1 MEGHYTRQTKH
12 GKCKISIRIL
22 DTLFMNS
29 DLVEVLVPIP
39 LMERFSYLPPKNK
52 GFPLKKGSRVLVP
65 FGKRQ
70 LVGVI
75 WGFGKQEVSDKRKY
89 KHITEVLDQSPLLD
103 ATSLSLAE
111 WSSRYYHYPLGEII
125 QYFFPP
131 SLRKGKEAKFRESKY
146 LELTS
151 KGSFISVD
159 DLSRAPSQ
167 QKLITLLKEKKEI
180 SLKSTQAFG
189 ISSTAINALLEK
201 GFISRFSRELSPY
214 KKLENKNLKSSKI
227 LNSEQNK
234 AVEAIKKVQGKNK
247 TFLLDGITGSG
258 KTEVY
263 LQAIQDIINQGKQ
276 ALILIP
282 EIGLAPQ
289 AEERFREYFG
299 DRVMSFH
306 SAKNE
311 REKVDA
317 WLGASRGLVDIIIGT
332 RSSVFL
338 PMKNLGIIVVDE
350 EHDLSFKQMDK
361 FRYSARDMA
370 LYRAK
375 LQKIPVVLASA
386 TPSLETLRN
395 AHEDKYEVLKL
406 NERATGASLP
416 TFQAVD
422 LRGKELSEGLSK
434 ELLEAT
440 HSELD
445 KGNQVLIFLNRR
457 GYAPSMIC
465 KVCGWISNCSRCD
478 ALMTVHKN
486 PLRLHCHHCE
496 AQKSY
501 PKKCES
507 CDSDDFLTYGFG
519 TERIEEFLQ
528 NNFPE
533 VKTLRIDSDS
543 TRKKETLNEYFDE
556 IRQGKPMILLGTQ
569 LLAKG
574 HHFPNV
580 TLVGIVD
587 ADSGLFSADFR
598 GSERVAQLMTQ
609 VSGRAGRDKKQGRVI
624 LQSYCTDHP
633 QIEEIISGS
642 YERFAQKLL
651 EERKISNIPPFSF
664 QAKIFAES
672 PKSLVSRDFILNLL
686 NRSRIDEKTR
696 KNVRLVGPLP
706 SIMEKK
712 SGVYRWELSI
722 FSKSRSNLHK
732 FLDVMQSR
740 LYDPKLS
747 KQVRWSIDVDPLSSL

>member
-1 MEGHYTRQTKH
+1 MSE
-12 GKCKISIRIL
+12 
-22 DTLFMNS
+22 

-39 LMERFSYLPPKNK
+39 LMEKFSYLPPKKNTSS
-52 GFPLKKGSRVLVP
+52 LKQGSRVLIP
-65 FGKRQ
+65 FGRRT

-75 WGFGKQEVSDKRKY
+75 WGFIKKDPLDKRKY
-89 KHITEVLDQSPLLD
+89 KYIKDVLDESPLLD
-103 ATSLSLAE
+103 ANSISLAE

-125 QYFFPP
+125 TYFFPP
-131 SLRKGKEAKFRESKY
+131 SIRKGKDAKFRESKY

-151 KGSFISVD
+151 KGSFLQAT

-167 QKLITLLKEKKEI
+167 QKLIELLKEKREI
-180 SLKSTQAFG
+180 SLKSAQAFG
-189 ISSTAINALLEK
+189 ISAAVINGLIEK
-201 GFISRFSRELSPY
+201 GFIARFSRELSPY
-214 KKLENKNLKSSKI
+214 KKFENNTLLSSKELNPEQSEAVNAINGAQNKNI
-227 LNSEQNK
+227 
-234 AVEAIKKVQGKNK
+234 

-263 LQAIQDIINQGKQ
+263 LQAIQEVIRQGRQ

-306 SAKNE
+306 SAKND

-375 LQKIPVVLASA
+375 LEKVPVVLASA
-386 TPSLETLRN
+386 TPSLETLKN
-395 AHEDKYEVLKL
+395 AEEDKYKVLKL
-406 NERATGASLP
+406 SKRATGASLP
-416 TFQAVD
+416 SFQAVD
-422 LRGKELSEGLSK
+422 LRGKELFEGLSK
-434 ELLEAT
+434 ELLEASQT
-440 HSELD
+440 ELAQ
-445 KGNQVLIFLNRR
+445 GNQVLIFLNRR

-465 KVCGWISNCSRCD
+465 KVCGWISNCERCD

-486 PLRLHCHHCE
+486 PLKLHCHHCE
-496 AQKSY
+496 AQKPY
-501 PKKCES
+501 PNKCQS
-507 CDSDDFLTYGFG
+507 CDSNDFLTYGFG
-519 TERIEEFLQ
+519 TEKIEEFLQ
-528 NNFPE
+528 NYFPNI
-533 VKTLRIDSDS
+533 KTLRIDSDS
-543 TRKKETLNEYFDE
+543 TRKKETLNEYFSE
-556 IRQGKPMILLGTQ
+556 IREGKPMILLGTQ

-574 HHFPNV
+574 HHFPDV
-580 TLVGIVD
+580 TLVGIID

-609 VSGRAGRDKKQGRVI
+609 VSGRAGRDKKPGRVI
-624 LQSYCTDHP
+624 LQSYCPDHP
-633 QIEEIISGS
+633 QIEEIITGS
-642 YERFAQKLL
+642 YDKFAKKLL
-651 EERKISNIPPFSF
+651 GERKSLKIPPFSF

-672 PKSLVSRDFILNLL
+672 PKSLISRDFILNLL
-686 NRSRIDEKTR
+686 NQSKIDEKIR
-696 KNVRLVGPLP
+696 MNVRVIGPLP
-706 SIMEKK
+706 SVMEKK

-732 FLDVMQSR
+732 YLDVMQSR

-747 KQVRWSIDVDPLSSL
+747 KQVRWSIDVDPLSSI

>member
-1 MEGHYTRQTKH
+1 MSE
-12 GKCKISIRIL
+12 
-22 DTLFMNS
+22 

-39 LMERFSYLPPKNK
+39 LMEKFSYLPPKNNTSS
-52 GFPLKKGSRVLVP
+52 LKQGSRVLIP
-65 FGKRQ
+65 FGRRT

-75 WGFGKQEVSDKRKY
+75 WGFVKKDPFDKRKY
-89 KHITEVLDQSPLLD
+89 KYIKDVLDESPLLD
-103 ATSLSLAE
+103 ANSISLAE

-125 QYFFPP
+125 TYFFPP
-131 SLRKGKEAKFRESKY
+131 SIRKGKDAKFRESKY

-151 KGSFISVD
+151 KGSFLQAT

-167 QKLITLLKEKKEI
+167 QKLIELLKEKTEI
-180 SLKSTQAFG
+180 SLKSAQAFG
-189 ISSTAINALLEK
+189 ISAAVINGLIEK
-201 GFISRFSRELSPY
+201 GFIARFSRELSPY
-214 KKLENKNLKSSKI
+214 KKFENNTLLSSKELNPEQSEAVNAINGAQNKNI
-227 LNSEQNK
+227 
-234 AVEAIKKVQGKNK
+234 

-263 LQAIQDIINQGKQ
+263 LQAIQEVIRQGRQ

-306 SAKNE
+306 SAKND

-375 LQKIPVVLASA
+375 LEKVPVVLASA
-386 TPSLETLRN
+386 TPSLETLKN
-395 AHEDKYEVLKL
+395 AEEDKYKVLKL
-406 NERATGASLP
+406 SKRATGASLP
-416 TFQAVD
+416 SFQAVD
-422 LRGKELSEGLSK
+422 LRGKELFEGLSK

-440 HSELD
+440 QTELAQ
-445 KGNQVLIFLNRR
+445 GNQVLIFLNRR

-465 KVCGWISNCSRCD
+465 KVCGWISNCERCD

-486 PLRLHCHHCE
+486 PLKLHCHHCE
-496 AQKSY
+496 AQKPY
-501 PKKCES
+501 PYKCQS
-507 CDSDDFLTYGFG
+507 CDSNDFLTYGFG
-519 TERIEEFLQ
+519 TEKIEEFLQ
-528 NNFPE
+528 NYFPDI
-533 VKTLRIDSDS
+533 KTLRIDSDS
-543 TRKKETLNEYFDE
+543 TRKKETLNEYFSE
-556 IRQGKPMILLGTQ
+556 IREGKPMILLGTQ

-574 HHFPNV
+574 HHFPDV
-580 TLVGIVD
+580 TLVGIID

-609 VSGRAGRDKKQGRVI
+609 VSGRAGRDKKPGRVI
-624 LQSYCTDHP
+624 LQSYCPDHP
-633 QIEEIISGS
+633 QIEEIITGS
-642 YERFAQKLL
+642 YDKFAKKLL
-651 EERKISNIPPFSF
+651 GERKSLKIPPFSF

-672 PKSLVSRDFILNLL
+672 PKSLISRDFILNLL
-686 NRSRIDEKTR
+686 NQSKIDEKIR
-696 KNVRLVGPLP
+696 MNVRVIGPLP
-706 SIMEKK
+706 SVMEKK

-732 FLDVMQSR
+732 YLDVMQSR

-747 KQVRWSIDVDPLSSL
+747 KQVRWSIDVDPLSSI

>member
-1 MEGHYTRQTKH
+1 MTYGQ
-12 GKCKISIRIL
+12 
-22 DTLFMNS
+22 FMNS
-29 DLVEVLVPIP
+29 QLIEVLVPIP
-39 LMERFSYLPPKNK
+39 LMEKFSYLAPKDDQS
-52 GFPLKKGSRVLVP
+52 PLKQGSRVLVP
-65 FGKRQ
+65 FGRRT
-70 LVGVI
+70 LVGII
-75 WGFGKQEVSDKRKY
+75 WDFSKKDSSDPRKY
-89 KHITEVLDQSPLLD
+89 KHIIKVLDDRPLLD
-103 ATSLSLAE
+103 SHSMDLAE
-111 WSSRYYHYPLGEII
+111 WASRYYHYPLGEII
-125 QYFFPP
+125 SYFFPP
-131 SLRKGKEAKFRESKY
+131 SLRKGKEASFKESKY

-151 KGSFISVD
+151 KGSFLKEE
-159 DLSRAPSQ
+159 DLARAPG
-167 QKLITLLKEKKEI
+167 QKKLVSLLKEKKEL
-180 SLKSTQAFG
+180 SAKSAKAYG
-189 ISSTAINALLEK
+189 ISNAVINGLEQK
-201 GFISRFSRELSPY
+201 GYISKFSRELSPY
-214 KKLENKNLKSSKI
+214 KKVKDNKLLPSKK
-227 LNSEQNK
+227 LNKEQ
-234 AVEAIKKVQGKNK
+234 VEAVKSIKGSQDKNQ

-263 LQAIQDIINQGKQ
+263 LQAIQEVVNNGKQ

-289 AEERFREYFG
+289 AEERFKEYFG

-306 SAKNE
+306 SAKND

-375 LQKIPVVLASA
+375 LEKVPVVLASA
-386 TPSLETLRN
+386 TPSLETLKN
-395 AHEDKYEVLKL
+395 AQEDKYKVLKL
-406 NERATGASLP
+406 SQRATGASLP
-416 TFQAVD
+416 AFQAVD
-422 LRGKELSEGLSK
+422 LRGKELNEGLSN

-440 HSELD
+440 QSELS

-465 KVCGWISNCSRCD
+465 KVCGWISNCERCD

-486 PLRLHCHHCE
+486 PLKLHCHHCD

-501 PKKCES
+501 PNKCPL
-507 CDSDDFLTYGFG
+507 CDSNDFLKYGFG
-519 TERIEEFLQ
+519 TERLEEFLHNQ
-528 NNFPE
+528 FPE
-533 VKTLRIDSDS
+533 VITLRIDSDS
-543 TRKKETLNEYFDE
+543 TKKKETLNEYFHE
-556 IRQGKPMILLGTQ
+556 IKKGNPLILLGTQ

-574 HHFPNV
+574 HHFPEV

-609 VSGRAGRDKKQGRVI
+609 VSGRAGRDKKPGRVI
-624 LQSYCTDHP
+624 LQSYCPDHP
-633 QIEEIISGS
+633 QIEEIVTGS
-642 YERFAQKLL
+642 YEKFAQKLL
-651 EERKISNIPPFSF
+651 EERKAYKIPPFSY

-672 PKSLVSRDFILNLL
+672 PKSLTSRDFILNLL
-686 NRSRIDEKTR
+686 NKSKIDEKLKSNLR
-696 KNVRLVGPLP
+696 IVGPLP

-712 SGVYRWELSI
+712 SGVFRWELSI
-722 FSKSRSNLHK
+722 FSTNRSDLHK

-740 LYDPKLS
+740 LYHPKLS
-747 KQVRWSIDVDPLSSL
+747 KSVRWSIDVDPLSSL

>member
-1 MEGHYTRQTKH
+1 M
-12 GKCKISIRIL
+12 SL
-22 DTLFMNS
+22 
-29 DLVEVLVPIP
+29 DLVEVLIPIP
-39 LMERFSYLPPKNK
+39 LMEKFSYLPPKNNSNL
-52 GFPLKKGSRVLVP
+52 LKQGSRVLVP
-65 FGKRQ
+65 FGKRT
-70 LVGVI
+70 LVGVV
-75 WGFGKQEVSDKRKY
+75 WSFSDRDKSLKRKY
-89 KHITEVLDQSPLLD
+89 KHIKEVLDEVPLLD
-103 ATSLSLAE
+103 TNSIHLAE

-125 QYFFPP
+125 SYFFPP
-131 SLRKGKEAKFRESKY
+131 SLRKGKEAKFRESQY

-151 KGSFISVD
+151 KGSFLD
-159 DLSRAPSQ
+159 EEALSRAPIQ
-167 QKLITLLKEKKEI
+167 QKLISILKDKKEI
-180 SLKSTQAFG
+180 TLKSAQAFG
-189 ISSTAINALLEK
+189 VSNVVINGLIEK
-201 GFISRFSRELSPY
+201 GFVNRFSRELSPY
-214 KKLENKNLKSSKI
+214 KKLENKQLSSPKQ
-227 LNSEQNK
+227 LNPEQNK
-234 AVEAIKKVQGKNK
+234 AVNAIKKAKDKNT

-263 LQAIQDIINQGKQ
+263 LQAIQEVINEGKQ

-350 EHDLSFKQMDK
+350 EHDLSFKQMEK

-375 LQKIPVVLASA
+375 LEKIPVVLASA
-386 TPSLETLRN
+386 TPSLETLKN
-395 AHEDKYEVLKL
+395 VQEEKYKVLKL
-406 NERATGASLP
+406 NKRATGASLP
-416 TFQAVD
+416 TFHAVD
-422 LRGKELSEGLSK
+422 LKGKELHEGLSK

-440 HSELD
+440 QTELD

-457 GYAPSMIC
+457 GYAPSLIC
-465 KVCGWISNCSRCD
+465 KVCGWISNCDRCD

-486 PLRLHCHHCE
+486 PLKLHCHHCE
-496 AQKSY
+496 AQKPY
-501 PKKCES
+501 PSKCQS
-507 CDSDDFLTYGFG
+507 CGSDDFLTYGFG
-519 TERIEEFLQ
+519 TERVEEFLRGY
-528 NNFPE
+528 FPNT
-533 VKTLRIDSDS
+533 KTLRIDSDS
-543 TRKKETLNEYFDE
+543 TRKKESLNEYFDE
-556 IRQGKPMILLGTQ
+556 IKKGEPIILLGTQ

-580 TLVGIVD
+580 TLVGIID

-609 VSGRAGRDKKQGRVI
+609 VSGRAGRDKKPGRVI
-624 LQSYCTDHP
+624 LQSYCLDHP
-633 QIEEIISGS
+633 QIEEIITGS
-642 YERFAQKLL
+642 YEKFAKRLL
-651 EERKISNIPPFSF
+651 EERKSYKIPPFSF
-664 QAKIFAES
+664 QAKVFAES
-672 PKSLVSRDFILNLL
+672 PKSLVSRDFILNIL
-686 NRSRIDEKTR
+686 NQSKIEKQISS
-696 KNVRLVGPLP
+696 NVRIVGPLP

-722 FSKSRSNLHK
+722 FSSSRSNLHK

-740 LYDPKLS
+740 LYEPKLT
-747 KQVRWSIDVDPLSSL
+747 KQVRWSIDVDPLSSI

>member
-1 MEGHYTRQTKH
+1 MSE
-12 GKCKISIRIL
+12 
-22 DTLFMNS
+22 

-39 LMERFSYLPPKNK
+39 LMEKFSYLPPKNNTSS
-52 GFPLKKGSRVLVP
+52 LKQGSRVLIP
-65 FGKRQ
+65 FGRRT

-75 WGFGKQEVSDKRKY
+75 WGFVKKDPSDKRKY
-89 KHITEVLDQSPLLD
+89 KYIKDVLDESPLLD
-103 ATSLSLAE
+103 ANSISLAE

-125 QYFFPP
+125 TYFFPP
-131 SLRKGKEAKFRESKY
+131 SIRKGKDAKFRESKY

-151 KGSFISVD
+151 KGSFLQAT

-167 QKLITLLKEKKEI
+167 QKLIELLKEKKEI
-180 SLKSTQAFG
+180 SLKSAQAFG
-189 ISSTAINALLEK
+189 ISAAVINGLIEK
-201 GFISRFSRELSPY
+201 GFIARFSRELSPY
-214 KKLENKNLKSSKI
+214 KKFENNTLLSSKELNPEQSEAVNAINGAQNKNI
-227 LNSEQNK
+227 
-234 AVEAIKKVQGKNK
+234 

-263 LQAIQDIINQGKQ
+263 LQAIQEVIRQGRQ

-306 SAKNE
+306 SAKND

-375 LQKIPVVLASA
+375 LEKVPVVLASA
-386 TPSLETLRN
+386 TPSLETLKN
-395 AHEDKYEVLKL
+395 AEEDKYKVLKL
-406 NERATGASLP
+406 SKRATGASLP
-416 TFQAVD
+416 SFQAVD
-422 LRGKELSEGLSK
+422 LRGKELFEGLSK
-434 ELLEAT
+434 ELLEASQT
-440 HSELD
+440 ELAQ
-445 KGNQVLIFLNRR
+445 GNQVLIFLNRR

-465 KVCGWISNCSRCD
+465 KVCGWISNCERCD

-486 PLRLHCHHCE
+486 PLKLHCHHCE
-496 AQKSY
+496 AQKPY
-501 PKKCES
+501 PNKCQS
-507 CDSDDFLTYGFG
+507 CDSNDFLTYGFG
-519 TERIEEFLQ
+519 TEKIEEFLQ
-528 NNFPE
+528 NYFPNI
-533 VKTLRIDSDS
+533 KTLRIDSDS
-543 TRKKETLNEYFDE
+543 TRKKETLNEYFSE
-556 IRQGKPMILLGTQ
+556 IREGKPMILLGTQ

-574 HHFPNV
+574 HHFPDV
-580 TLVGIVD
+580 TLVGIID

-609 VSGRAGRDKKQGRVI
+609 VSGRAGRDKKPGRVI
-624 LQSYCTDHP
+624 LQSYCPDHP
-633 QIEEIISGS
+633 QIEEIITGS
-642 YERFAQKLL
+642 YDKFAKKLL
-651 EERKISNIPPFSF
+651 GERKSLKIPPFSF

-672 PKSLVSRDFILNLL
+672 PKSLISRDFILNLL
-686 NRSRIDEKTR
+686 NQSKIDEKIR
-696 KNVRLVGPLP
+696 MNVRVIGPLP
-706 SIMEKK
+706 SVMEKK

-732 FLDVMQSR
+732 YLDVMQSR

-747 KQVRWSIDVDPLSSL
+747 KQVRWSIDVDPLSSI

>member
-1 MEGHYTRQTKH
+1 M
-12 GKCKISIRIL
+12 SL
-22 DTLFMNS
+22 
-29 DLVEVLVPIP
+29 DLVEVLIPIP
-39 LMERFSYLPPKNK
+39 LMEKFSYLPPKNNSNL
-52 GFPLKKGSRVLVP
+52 LKQGSRVLVP
-65 FGKRQ
+65 FGKRT
-70 LVGVI
+70 LVGVV
-75 WGFGKQEVSDKRKY
+75 WSFSDRDKSLKRKY
-89 KHITEVLDQSPLLD
+89 KHIKEVLDEVPLLD
-103 ATSLSLAE
+103 TNSIHLAE

-125 QYFFPP
+125 SYFFPP
-131 SLRKGKEAKFRESKY
+131 SLRKGKEAKFRESQY

-151 KGSFISVD
+151 KGSFLEEEA
-159 DLSRAPSQ
+159 LSRAPIQ
-167 QKLITLLKEKKEI
+167 QKLISILKDKKEI
-180 SLKSTQAFG
+180 TLKSAQAFG
-189 ISSTAINALLEK
+189 VSNAAVNGLIEK
-201 GFISRFSRELSPY
+201 GFVNRFSRELSPY
-214 KKLENKNLKSSKI
+214 KKLENKQLSSPKQ
-227 LNSEQNK
+227 LNPEQHK
-234 AVEAIKKVQGKNK
+234 AVNAIKKAKDKNT

-263 LQAIQDIINQGKQ
+263 LQAIQEVINEGKQ

-350 EHDLSFKQMDK
+350 EHDLSFKQMEK

-375 LQKIPVVLASA
+375 LEKIPVVLASA
-386 TPSLETLRN
+386 TPSLETLKN
-395 AHEDKYEVLKL
+395 VQEEKYKVLKL
-406 NERATGASLP
+406 NKRATGASLP
-416 TFQAVD
+416 TFHAVD
-422 LRGKELSEGLSK
+422 LKGKELHEGLSK

-440 HSELD
+440 QTELD

-457 GYAPSMIC
+457 GYAPSLIC
-465 KVCGWISNCSRCD
+465 KVCGWISNCDRCD

-486 PLRLHCHHCE
+486 PLKLHCHHCE
-496 AQKSY
+496 AQKPY
-501 PKKCES
+501 PSKCQS
-507 CDSDDFLTYGFG
+507 CGSDDFLTYGFG
-519 TERIEEFLQ
+519 TERVEEFLRGH
-528 NNFPE
+528 FPNT
-533 VKTLRIDSDS
+533 KTLRIDSDS
-543 TRKKETLNEYFDE
+543 TRKKESLNEYFDE
-556 IRQGKPMILLGTQ
+556 IKKGEPIILLGTQ

-580 TLVGIVD
+580 TLVGIID

-609 VSGRAGRDKKQGRVI
+609 VSGRAGRDKKPGRVI
-624 LQSYCTDHP
+624 LQSYCLDHP
-633 QIEEIISGS
+633 QIEEIITGS
-642 YERFAQKLL
+642 YEKFAKRLL
-651 EERKISNIPPFSF
+651 EERKSYKIPPFSF

-672 PKSLVSRDFILNLL
+672 PKSLVSRDFILNIL
-686 NRSRIDEKTR
+686 NQSKIEKQISS
-696 KNVRLVGPLP
+696 NVRIVGPLP

-722 FSKSRSNLHK
+722 FSSSRSNLHK

-740 LYDPKLS
+740 LYEPKLT
-747 KQVRWSIDVDPLSSL
+747 KQVRWSIDVDPLSSI

>member
-1 MEGHYTRQTKH
+1 MSE
-12 GKCKISIRIL
+12 
-22 DTLFMNS
+22 

-39 LMERFSYLPPKNK
+39 LMEKFSYLPPKNNTSS
-52 GFPLKKGSRVLVP
+52 LKQGSRVLIP
-65 FGKRQ
+65 FGRRT

-75 WGFGKQEVSDKRKY
+75 WGFIKKDPFDKRKY
-89 KHITEVLDQSPLLD
+89 KYIKDVLDESPLLD
-103 ATSLSLAE
+103 ANSISLAE

-125 QYFFPP
+125 TYFFPP
-131 SLRKGKEAKFRESKY
+131 SIRKGKDAKFRESKY

-151 KGSFISVD
+151 KGSFLQAT

-167 QKLITLLKEKKEI
+167 QKLIELLKEKTEI
-180 SLKSTQAFG
+180 SLKSAQAFG
-189 ISSTAINALLEK
+189 ISAAVINGLIEK
-201 GFISRFSRELSPY
+201 GFIARFSRELSPY
-214 KKLENKNLKSSKI
+214 KKFENNNLLSSKELNPEQSEAVNAINGAQNKNI
-227 LNSEQNK
+227 
-234 AVEAIKKVQGKNK
+234 

-263 LQAIQDIINQGKQ
+263 LQAIQEVIRQGRQ

-306 SAKNE
+306 SAKND

-375 LQKIPVVLASA
+375 LEKVPVVLASA
-386 TPSLETLRN
+386 TPSLETLKN
-395 AHEDKYEVLKL
+395 AEEDKYKVLKL
-406 NERATGASLP
+406 SKRATGASLP
-416 TFQAVD
+416 SFQAVD
-422 LRGKELSEGLSK
+422 LRGKELFEGLSK
-434 ELLEAT
+434 ELLEASQT
-440 HSELD
+440 ELAQ
-445 KGNQVLIFLNRR
+445 GNQVLIFLNRR

-465 KVCGWISNCSRCD
+465 KVCGWISNCERCD

-486 PLRLHCHHCE
+486 PLKLHCHHCE
-496 AQKSY
+496 AQKPY
-501 PKKCES
+501 PNKCQS
-507 CDSDDFLTYGFG
+507 CDSNDFLTYGFG
-519 TERIEEFLQ
+519 TEKIEEFLQ
-528 NNFPE
+528 NYFPNI
-533 VKTLRIDSDS
+533 KTLRIDSDS
-543 TRKKETLNEYFDE
+543 TRKKETLNEYFSE
-556 IRQGKPMILLGTQ
+556 IREGKPMILLGTQ

-574 HHFPNV
+574 HHFPDV
-580 TLVGIVD
+580 TLVGIID

-609 VSGRAGRDKKQGRVI
+609 VSGRAGRDKKPGRVI
-624 LQSYCTDHP
+624 LQSYCPDHP
-633 QIEEIISGS
+633 QIEEIITGS
-642 YERFAQKLL
+642 YDKFAKKLL
-651 EERKISNIPPFSF
+651 GERKSLKIPPFSF

-672 PKSLVSRDFILNLL
+672 PKSLISRDFILNLL
-686 NRSRIDEKTR
+686 NQSKIDEKIR
-696 KNVRLVGPLP
+696 MNVRVIGPLP
-706 SIMEKK
+706 SVMEKK

-732 FLDVMQSR
+732 YLDVMQSR

-747 KQVRWSIDVDPLSSL
+747 KQVRWSIDVDPLSSI

>member
-1 MEGHYTRQTKH
+1 MSE
-12 GKCKISIRIL
+12 
-22 DTLFMNS
+22 

-39 LMERFSYLPPKNK
+39 LMEKFSYLPPKKNTSS
-52 GFPLKKGSRVLVP
+52 LKQGSRVLIP
-65 FGKRQ
+65 FGRRT

-75 WGFGKQEVSDKRKY
+75 WGFIKKDPLDKRKY
-89 KHITEVLDQSPLLD
+89 KYIKDVLDESPLLD
-103 ATSLSLAE
+103 ANSISLAE

-125 QYFFPP
+125 TYFFPP
-131 SLRKGKEAKFRESKY
+131 SIRKGKDAKFRESKY

-151 KGSFISVD
+151 KGSFLQAT

-167 QKLITLLKEKKEI
+167 QKLIELLKEKREI
-180 SLKSTQAFG
+180 SLKSAQAFG
-189 ISSTAINALLEK
+189 ISAAVINGLIEK
-201 GFISRFSRELSPY
+201 GFIARFSRELSPY
-214 KKLENKNLKSSKI
+214 KKFENNTLLSSKELNPEQSEAVNAINGAQNKNI
-227 LNSEQNK
+227 
-234 AVEAIKKVQGKNK
+234 

-263 LQAIQDIINQGKQ
+263 LQAIQEVIRQGRQ

-306 SAKNE
+306 SAKND

-375 LQKIPVVLASA
+375 LEKVPVVLASA
-386 TPSLETLRN
+386 TPSLETLKN
-395 AHEDKYEVLKL
+395 AEEDKYKVLKL
-406 NERATGASLP
+406 SKRATGASLP
-416 TFQAVD
+416 SFQAVD
-422 LRGKELSEGLSK
+422 LRGKELFEGLSK

-440 HSELD
+440 QTELAQ
-445 KGNQVLIFLNRR
+445 GNQVLIFLNRR

-465 KVCGWISNCSRCD
+465 KVCGWISNCERCD

-486 PLRLHCHHCE
+486 PLKLHCHHCE
-496 AQKSY
+496 AQKPY
-501 PKKCES
+501 PNKCQS
-507 CDSDDFLTYGFG
+507 CDSNDFLTYGFG
-519 TERIEEFLQ
+519 TEKIEEFLQ
-528 NNFPE
+528 NYFPNI
-533 VKTLRIDSDS
+533 KTLRIDSDS
-543 TRKKETLNEYFDE
+543 TRKKETLNEYFSE
-556 IRQGKPMILLGTQ
+556 IRKGKPMILLGTQ

-574 HHFPNV
+574 HHFPDV
-580 TLVGIVD
+580 TLVGIID

-609 VSGRAGRDKKQGRVI
+609 VSGRAGRDKKPGRVI
-624 LQSYCTDHP
+624 LQSYCPDHP
-633 QIEEIISGS
+633 QIEEIITGS
-642 YERFAQKLL
+642 YDKFAKKLL
-651 EERKISNIPPFSF
+651 GERKSLKIPPFSF

-672 PKSLVSRDFILNLL
+672 PKSLISRDFILNLL
-686 NRSRIDEKTR
+686 NQSKIDEKIR
-696 KNVRLVGPLP
+696 MNVRVIGPLP
-706 SIMEKK
+706 SVMEKK

-732 FLDVMQSR
+732 YLDVMQSR

-747 KQVRWSIDVDPLSSL
+747 KQVRWSIDVDPLSSI

>member
-1 MEGHYTRQTKH
+1 M
-12 GKCKISIRIL
+12 S
-22 DTLFMNS
+22 S

-39 LMERFSYLPPKNK
+39 LMEKFSYLPPKNNTSL
-52 GFPLKKGSRVLVP
+52 LKQGSRVLIP
-65 FGKRQ
+65 FGKRT
-70 LVGVI
+70 LVGVV
-75 WGFGKQEVSDKRKY
+75 WSFSKKDPTDKRKY
-89 KHITEVLDQSPLLD
+89 RHIVEVLDEAPLLD
-103 ATSLSLAE
+103 THSINLAE
-111 WSSRYYHYPLGEII
+111 WASRYYHYPLGEII
-125 QYFFPP
+125 AYFFPP
-131 SLRKGKEAKFRESKY
+131 SIRKGKEAKFRESKY

-151 KGSFISVD
+151 KGSFLQSE
-159 DLSRAPSQ
+159 DLARAPIQ
-167 QKLITLLKEKKEI
+167 QKLLALLTEKKEI
-180 SLKSTQAFG
+180 TLKSAQAFG
-189 ISSTAINALLEK
+189 ISTTAINSLIEK
-201 GFISRFSRELSPY
+201 GYINRFSRELSPY
-214 KKLENKNLKSSKI
+214 KKLENKKLLPSKK
-227 LNSEQNK
+227 LNPEQKEAVK
-234 AVEAIKKVQGKNK
+234 AINSAQGKNI

-263 LQAIQDIINQGKQ
+263 LQAIQEVVNQGKQ

-289 AEERFREYFG
+289 AEERFKEYFG

-306 SAKNE
+306 SAKND

-338 PMKNLGIIVVDE
+338 PMKNLGIIIVDE

-375 LQKIPVVLASA
+375 LEKVPVVLASA
-386 TPSLETLRN
+386 TPSLETLKN
-395 AHEDKYEVLKL
+395 AEEDKYKVLKL
-406 NERATGASLP
+406 SKRATGASLP

-422 LRGKELSEGLSK
+422 LRGKELNEGLSK

-440 HSELD
+440 HLELS

-465 KVCGWISNCSRCD
+465 KVCGWISNCDRCD

-486 PLRLHCHHCE
+486 PFKLHCHHCE
-496 AQKSY
+496 AQKTY
-501 PKKCES
+501 PNKCQS
-507 CDSDDFLTYGFG
+507 CDSNDFLTYGFG

-528 NNFPE
+528 GHFPE
-533 VKTLRIDSDS
+533 AMTLRIDSDS
-543 TRKKETLNEYFDE
+543 TRKKETLNEYFNE
-556 IRQGKPMILLGTQ
+556 IRKGKPMILLGTQ

-574 HHFPNV
+574 HHFPDV
-580 TLVGIVD
+580 TLVGIID

-609 VSGRAGRDKKQGRVI
+609 VSGRAGRDKKPGRVI
-624 LQSYCTDHP
+624 LQSYCPDHP
-633 QIEEIISGS
+633 QIEEIITGS
-642 YERFAQKLL
+642 YEGFAKKLL
-651 EERKISNIPPFSF
+651 EERKSSKIPPFTF

-686 NRSRIDEKTR
+686 NRANVDEKV
-696 KNVRLVGPLP
+696 KANVRLVGPLP
-706 SIMEKK
+706 SVMEKK
-712 SGVYRWELSI
+712 SGVYRWELSV
-722 FSKSRSNLHK
+722 FSASRSNLHK

-740 LYDPKLS
+740 LYDAKAS
-747 KQVRWSIDVDPLSSL
+747 KQVRWAIDVDPLSSI

>member
-1 MEGHYTRQTKH
+1 M
-12 GKCKISIRIL
+12 SL
-22 DTLFMNS
+22 
-29 DLVEVLVPIP
+29 DLVEVLIPIP
-39 LMERFSYLPPKNK
+39 LMEKFSYLPPKNNSNL
-52 GFPLKKGSRVLVP
+52 LKQGSRVLVP
-65 FGKRQ
+65 FGKRT
-70 LVGVI
+70 LVGVV
-75 WGFGKQEVSDKRKY
+75 WSFSDRDISLKRKY
-89 KHITEVLDQSPLLD
+89 KHIKEVLDEVPLLD
-103 ATSLSLAE
+103 TNSIHLAE

-125 QYFFPP
+125 SYFFPP
-131 SLRKGKEAKFRESKY
+131 SLRKGKEAKFRESQY

-151 KGSFISVD
+151 KGSFLEEES
-159 DLSRAPSQ
+159 LSRAPIQ
-167 QKLITLLKEKKEI
+167 QKLISILKDKKEI
-180 SLKSTQAFG
+180 TLKSAQAFG
-189 ISSTAINALLEK
+189 VSNAVVNGLIEK
-201 GFISRFSRELSPY
+201 GFVNRFSRELSPY
-214 KKLENKNLKSSKI
+214 KKLENKQLSSPKQ
-227 LNSEQNK
+227 LNPEQNK
-234 AVEAIKKVQGKNK
+234 AVNAIKKAKDKNT

-263 LQAIQDIINQGKQ
+263 LQAIQEVINEGKQ

-350 EHDLSFKQMDK
+350 EHDLSFKQMEK

-375 LQKIPVVLASA
+375 LEKIPVVLASA
-386 TPSLETLRN
+386 TPSLETLKN
-395 AHEDKYEVLKL
+395 VQEEKYKVLKL
-406 NERATGASLP
+406 NKRATGASLP
-416 TFQAVD
+416 TFHAVD
-422 LRGKELSEGLSK
+422 LKGKELHEGLSK

-440 HSELD
+440 QTELD

-457 GYAPSMIC
+457 GYAPSLIC
-465 KVCGWISNCSRCD
+465 KVCGWISNCDRCD

-486 PLRLHCHHCE
+486 PLKLHCHHCE
-496 AQKSY
+496 AQKPY
-501 PKKCES
+501 PSKCQS
-507 CDSDDFLTYGFG
+507 CGSDDFLTYGFG
-519 TERIEEFLQ
+519 TERVEEFLRGY
-528 NNFPE
+528 FPNT
-533 VKTLRIDSDS
+533 KTLRIDSDS
-543 TRKKETLNEYFDE
+543 TRKKESLNEYFDE
-556 IRQGKPMILLGTQ
+556 IKKGEPIILLGTQ

-580 TLVGIVD
+580 TLVGIID

-609 VSGRAGRDKKQGRVI
+609 VSGRAGRDKKPGRVI
-624 LQSYCTDHP
+624 LQSYCLDHP
-633 QIEEIISGS
+633 QIEEIITGS
-642 YERFAQKLL
+642 YEKFAKRLL
-651 EERKISNIPPFSF
+651 EERKSYKIPPFSF

-672 PKSLVSRDFILNLL
+672 PKSLVSRDFILNIL
-686 NRSRIDEKTR
+686 NQSKIEKQISS
-696 KNVRLVGPLP
+696 NVRIVGPLP

-722 FSKSRSNLHK
+722 FSSNRSNLHK

-740 LYDPKLS
+740 LYEPKLT
-747 KQVRWSIDVDPLSSL
+747 KQVRWSIDVDPLSSI

>member
-1 MEGHYTRQTKH
+1 MSE
-12 GKCKISIRIL
+12 
-22 DTLFMNS
+22 

-39 LMERFSYLPPKNK
+39 LMEKFSYLPPKNNTSS
-52 GFPLKKGSRVLVP
+52 LKQGSRVLIP
-65 FGKRQ
+65 FGRRT

-75 WGFGKQEVSDKRKY
+75 WGFVKKDPFDKRKY
-89 KHITEVLDQSPLLD
+89 KYIKDVLDESPLLD
-103 ATSLSLAE
+103 ANSISLAE

-125 QYFFPP
+125 TYFFPP
-131 SLRKGKEAKFRESKY
+131 SIRKGKDAKFRESKY

-151 KGSFISVD
+151 KGSFLQAT

-167 QKLITLLKEKKEI
+167 QKLIELLKEKKEI
-180 SLKSTQAFG
+180 SLKSAQAFG
-189 ISSTAINALLEK
+189 ISAAVINGLIEK
-201 GFISRFSRELSPY
+201 GFIARFSRELSPY
-214 KKLENKNLKSSKI
+214 KKFENNNLLSSKELNPEQSEAVNAINGAQNKNI
-227 LNSEQNK
+227 
-234 AVEAIKKVQGKNK
+234 

-263 LQAIQDIINQGKQ
+263 LQAIQEVIRQGRQ

-306 SAKNE
+306 SAKND

-375 LQKIPVVLASA
+375 LEKVPVVLASA
-386 TPSLETLRN
+386 TPSLETLKN
-395 AHEDKYEVLKL
+395 AEEDKYKVLKL
-406 NERATGASLP
+406 SKRATGASLP
-416 TFQAVD
+416 SFQAVD
-422 LRGKELSEGLSK
+422 LRGKELFEGLSK

-440 HSELD
+440 QTELAQ
-445 KGNQVLIFLNRR
+445 GNQVLIFLNRR

-465 KVCGWISNCSRCD
+465 KVCGWISNCERCD

-486 PLRLHCHHCE
+486 PLKLHCHHCE
-496 AQKSY
+496 AQKPY
-501 PKKCES
+501 PNKCQS
-507 CDSDDFLTYGFG
+507 CDSNDFLTYGFG
-519 TERIEEFLQ
+519 TEKIEEFLQ
-528 NNFPE
+528 NYFPNI
-533 VKTLRIDSDS
+533 KTLRIDSDS
-543 TRKKETLNEYFDE
+543 TRKKETLNEYFSE
-556 IRQGKPMILLGTQ
+556 IREGKPMILLGTQ

-574 HHFPNV
+574 HHFPDV
-580 TLVGIVD
+580 TLVGIID

-609 VSGRAGRDKKQGRVI
+609 VSGRAGRDKKPGRVI
-624 LQSYCTDHP
+624 LQSYCPDHP
-633 QIEEIISGS
+633 QIEEIITGS
-642 YERFAQKLL
+642 YDKFAKKLL
-651 EERKISNIPPFSF
+651 GERKSLKIPPFSF

-672 PKSLVSRDFILNLL
+672 PKSLISRDFILNLL
-686 NRSRIDEKTR
+686 NQSKIDEKIR
-696 KNVRLVGPLP
+696 MNVRVIGPLP
-706 SIMEKK
+706 SVMEKK

-732 FLDVMQSR
+732 YLDVMQSR

-747 KQVRWSIDVDPLSSL
+747 KQVRWSIDVDPLSSI

>member
-1 MEGHYTRQTKH
+1 M
-12 GKCKISIRIL
+12 S
-22 DTLFMNS
+22 S

-39 LMERFSYLPPKNK
+39 LMEKFSYLPPKSNT
-52 GFPLKKGSRVLVP
+52 PLKQGARVLIP
-65 FGKRQ
+65 FGRRT
-70 LVGVI
+70 LVGVV
-75 WGFGKQEVSDKRKY
+75 WGFIQKESSDNRKY
-89 KHITEVLDQSPLLD
+89 KHIQNVLDESPLLD
-103 ATSLSLAE
+103 ANSIGLAE

-125 QYFFPP
+125 SYFFPP
-131 SLRKGKEAKFRESKY
+131 SIRKGKEAKFKESKY

-151 KGSFISVD
+151 KGSFLQSE
-159 DLSRAPSQ
+159 DLTRAPSQ
-167 QKLITLLKEKKEI
+167 QKLIELLKEKKEI
-180 SLKSTQAFG
+180 SLKSAQAFG
-189 ISSTAINALLEK
+189 ISAAVINGLVEK
-201 GFISRFSRELSPY
+201 GYITRFSRELSPY
-214 KKLENKNLKSSKI
+214 KKFENKKLLSSRK
-227 LNSEQNK
+227 LNSEQRK
-234 AVEAIKKVQGKNK
+234 AVNAINDAQKKNV

-263 LQAIQDIINQGKQ
+263 LQAIQEIVSQGKQ

-306 SAKNE
+306 SAKND

-375 LQKIPVVLASA
+375 LEKVPVVLASA
-386 TPSLETLRN
+386 TPSLETLKN
-395 AHEDKYEVLKL
+395 AEEEKYKVLKL
-406 NERATGASLP
+406 SKRATGASLP
-416 TFQAVD
+416 SFQAVD
-422 LRGKELSEGLSK
+422 LRGKELYEGLSK

-440 HSELD
+440 QSELTQ
-445 KGNQVLIFLNRR
+445 GNQVLIFLNRR

-465 KVCGWISNCSRCD
+465 KVCGWISNCERCD

-486 PLRLHCHHCE
+486 PLKLHCHHCE
-496 AQKSY
+496 AQKPY
-501 PKKCES
+501 PNKCQS
-507 CDSDDFLTYGFG
+507 CGSNDFLTYGFG

-528 NNFPE
+528 NHFPE

-543 TRKKETLNEYFDE
+543 TRKKETLNEYFAE
-556 IRQGKPMILLGTQ
+556 IREGKPMILLGTQ

-574 HHFPNV
+574 HHFPDV
-580 TLVGIVD
+580 TLVGIID

-609 VSGRAGRDKKQGRVI
+609 VSGRAGRDKKPGRVI
-624 LQSYCTDHP
+624 LQSYCPDHP
-633 QIEEIISGS
+633 QIEEIITGS
-642 YERFAQKLL
+642 YEKFAKKLL
-651 EERKISNIPPFSF
+651 EERKSSKIPPFSF

-672 PKSLVSRDFILNLL
+672 PKSLVSRDFILNLV
-686 NRSRIDEKTR
+686 NQPKIDEKTR
-696 KNVRLVGPLP
+696 KNVRVIGPLP
-706 SIMEKK
+706 SVMEKK

-722 FSKSRSNLHK
+722 FSNNRSNLHK
-732 FLDVMQSR
+732 YLDVMQSR

-747 KQVRWSIDVDPLSSL
+747 KQVRWSIDVDPLSSI

>member
-1 MEGHYTRQTKH
+1 MSE
-12 GKCKISIRIL
+12 
-22 DTLFMNS
+22 

-39 LMERFSYLPPKNK
+39 LMEKFSYLPPKKNTSS
-52 GFPLKKGSRVLVP
+52 LKQGSRVLIP
-65 FGKRQ
+65 FGRRT

-75 WGFGKQEVSDKRKY
+75 WGFIKKDPLDKRKY
-89 KHITEVLDQSPLLD
+89 KYIKDVLDESPLLD
-103 ATSLSLAE
+103 ANSISLAE

-125 QYFFPP
+125 TYFFPP
-131 SLRKGKEAKFRESKY
+131 SIRKGKDAKFRESKY

-151 KGSFISVD
+151 KGSFLQAT

-167 QKLITLLKEKKEI
+167 QKLIELLKEKREI
-180 SLKSTQAFG
+180 SLKSAQAFG
-189 ISSTAINALLEK
+189 ISAAVINGLIEK
-201 GFISRFSRELSPY
+201 GFIARFSRELSPY
-214 KKLENKNLKSSKI
+214 KKFENNTLLSSKELNPEQSEAVNAINGAQNKNI
-227 LNSEQNK
+227 
-234 AVEAIKKVQGKNK
+234 

-263 LQAIQDIINQGKQ
+263 LQAIQEVIRQGRQ

-306 SAKNE
+306 SAKND

-375 LQKIPVVLASA
+375 LEKVPVVLASA
-386 TPSLETLRN
+386 TPSLETLKN
-395 AHEDKYEVLKL
+395 AEEDKYKVLKL
-406 NERATGASLP
+406 SKRATGASLP
-416 TFQAVD
+416 SFQAVD
-422 LRGKELSEGLSK
+422 LRGKELFEGLSK
-434 ELLEAT
+434 ELLEASQT
-440 HSELD
+440 ELAQ
-445 KGNQVLIFLNRR
+445 GNQVLIFLNRR

-465 KVCGWISNCSRCD
+465 KVCGWISNCERCD

-486 PLRLHCHHCE
+486 PLKLHCHHCE
-496 AQKSY
+496 AQKPY
-501 PKKCES
+501 PNKCQS
-507 CDSDDFLTYGFG
+507 CDSNDFLTYGFG
-519 TERIEEFLQ
+519 TEKIEEFLQ
-528 NNFPE
+528 NYFPNI
-533 VKTLRIDSDS
+533 KTLRIDSDS
-543 TRKKETLNEYFDE
+543 TRKKETLNEYFSE
-556 IRQGKPMILLGTQ
+556 IRKGKPMILLGTQ

-574 HHFPNV
+574 HHFPDV
-580 TLVGIVD
+580 TLVGIID

-609 VSGRAGRDKKQGRVI
+609 VSGRAGRDKKPGRVI
-624 LQSYCTDHP
+624 LQSYCPDHP
-633 QIEEIISGS
+633 QIEEIITGS
-642 YERFAQKLL
+642 YDKFAKKLL
-651 EERKISNIPPFSF
+651 GERKSLKIPPFSF

-672 PKSLVSRDFILNLL
+672 PKSLISRDFILNLL
-686 NRSRIDEKTR
+686 NQSKIDEKIR
-696 KNVRLVGPLP
+696 MNVRVIGPLP
-706 SIMEKK
+706 SVMEKK

-732 FLDVMQSR
+732 YLDVMQSR

-747 KQVRWSIDVDPLSSL
+747 KQVRWSIDVDPLSSI

>member
-1 MEGHYTRQTKH
+1 M
-12 GKCKISIRIL
+12 S
-22 DTLFMNS
+22 S

-39 LMERFSYLPPKNK
+39 LMEKFSYLPPKSNT
-52 GFPLKKGSRVLVP
+52 PLKQGARVLIP
-65 FGKRQ
+65 FGRRT
-70 LVGVI
+70 LVGVV
-75 WGFGKQEVSDKRKY
+75 WGFIQKESSDNRKY
-89 KHITEVLDQSPLLD
+89 KHIQNVLDESPLLD
-103 ATSLSLAE
+103 ANSIGLAE

-125 QYFFPP
+125 SYFFPP
-131 SLRKGKEAKFRESKY
+131 SIRKGKEAKFKESKY

-151 KGSFISVD
+151 KGSFLQSE
-159 DLSRAPSQ
+159 DLTRAPSQ
-167 QKLITLLKEKKEI
+167 QKLIELLKEKKEI
-180 SLKSTQAFG
+180 SLKSAQAFG
-189 ISSTAINALLEK
+189 ISAAVINGLVEK
-201 GFISRFSRELSPY
+201 GYITRFSRELSPY
-214 KKLENKNLKSSKI
+214 KKFENKKLLSSRK
-227 LNSEQNK
+227 LNSEQRK
-234 AVEAIKKVQGKNK
+234 AVNAINDAQKKNV

-263 LQAIQDIINQGKQ
+263 LQAIQEIVSQGKQ

-306 SAKNE
+306 SAKND

-375 LQKIPVVLASA
+375 LEKVPVVLASA
-386 TPSLETLRN
+386 TPSLETLKN
-395 AHEDKYEVLKL
+395 AKEEKYKVLKL
-406 NERATGASLP
+406 SKRATGASLP
-416 TFQAVD
+416 SFQAVD
-422 LRGKELSEGLSK
+422 LRGKELYEGLSK

-440 HSELD
+440 QSELTQ
-445 KGNQVLIFLNRR
+445 GNQVLIFLNRR

-465 KVCGWISNCSRCD
+465 KVCGWISNCERCD

-486 PLRLHCHHCE
+486 PLKLHCHHCE
-496 AQKSY
+496 AQKPY
-501 PKKCES
+501 PNKCQS
-507 CDSDDFLTYGFG
+507 CGSNDFLTYGFG

-528 NNFPE
+528 NHFPE

-543 TRKKETLNEYFDE
+543 TRKKETLNEYFAE
-556 IRQGKPMILLGTQ
+556 IREGKPMILLGTQ

-574 HHFPNV
+574 HHFPDV
-580 TLVGIVD
+580 TLVGIID

-609 VSGRAGRDKKQGRVI
+609 VSGRAGRDKKPGRVI
-624 LQSYCTDHP
+624 LQSYCPDHP
-633 QIEEIISGS
+633 QIEEIITGS
-642 YERFAQKLL
+642 YEKFAKKLL
-651 EERKISNIPPFSF
+651 EERKSSKIPPFSF

-672 PKSLVSRDFILNLL
+672 PKSLVSRDFILNLV
-686 NRSRIDEKTR
+686 NQPKIDEKTR
-696 KNVRLVGPLP
+696 KNVRVIGPLP
-706 SIMEKK
+706 SVMEKK

-722 FSKSRSNLHK
+722 FSNNRSNLHK
-732 FLDVMQSR
+732 YLDVMQSR

-747 KQVRWSIDVDPLSSL
+747 KQVRWSIDVDPLSSI

>member
-1 MEGHYTRQTKH
+1 MSE
-12 GKCKISIRIL
+12 
-22 DTLFMNS
+22 

-39 LMERFSYLPPKNK
+39 LMEKFSYLPPKNNTSS
-52 GFPLKKGSRVLVP
+52 LKQGSRVLIP
-65 FGKRQ
+65 FGRRT

-75 WGFGKQEVSDKRKY
+75 WGFVKKDPFDKRKY
-89 KHITEVLDQSPLLD
+89 KYIKDVLDESPLLD
-103 ATSLSLAE
+103 ANSISLAE

-125 QYFFPP
+125 TYFFPP
-131 SLRKGKEAKFRESKY
+131 SIRKGKDAKFRESKY

-151 KGSFISVD
+151 KGSFLQAT

-167 QKLITLLKEKKEI
+167 QKLIELLKEKKEI
-180 SLKSTQAFG
+180 SLKSAQAFG
-189 ISSTAINALLEK
+189 ISAAVINGLVEK
-201 GFISRFSRELSPY
+201 GFIARFSRELSPY
-214 KKLENKNLKSSKI
+214 KKFENNNLLSSKELNPEQSEAVNAINGAQNKNI
-227 LNSEQNK
+227 
-234 AVEAIKKVQGKNK
+234 

-263 LQAIQDIINQGKQ
+263 LQAIQEVIRQGRQ

-306 SAKNE
+306 SAKND

-375 LQKIPVVLASA
+375 LEKVPVVLASA
-386 TPSLETLRN
+386 TPSLETLKN
-395 AHEDKYEVLKL
+395 AEEDKYKVLKL
-406 NERATGASLP
+406 SKRATGASLP
-416 TFQAVD
+416 SFQAVD
-422 LRGKELSEGLSK
+422 LRGKELFEGLSK

-440 HSELD
+440 QTELAQ
-445 KGNQVLIFLNRR
+445 GNQVLIFLNRR

-465 KVCGWISNCSRCD
+465 KVCGWISNCERCD

-486 PLRLHCHHCE
+486 PLKLHCHHCE
-496 AQKSY
+496 AQKPY
-501 PKKCES
+501 PNKCQS
-507 CDSDDFLTYGFG
+507 CDSNDFLTYGFG
-519 TERIEEFLQ
+519 TEKIEEFLQ
-528 NNFPE
+528 NYFPNI
-533 VKTLRIDSDS
+533 KTLRIDSDS
-543 TRKKETLNEYFDE
+543 TRKKETLNEYFSE
-556 IRQGKPMILLGTQ
+556 IREGKPMILLGTQ

-574 HHFPNV
+574 HHFPDV
-580 TLVGIVD
+580 TLVGIID

-609 VSGRAGRDKKQGRVI
+609 VSGRAGRDKKPGRVI
-624 LQSYCTDHP
+624 LQSYCPDHP
-633 QIEEIISGS
+633 QIEEIITGS
-642 YERFAQKLL
+642 YDKFAKKLL
-651 EERKISNIPPFSF
+651 GERKSLKIPPFSF

-672 PKSLVSRDFILNLL
+672 PKSLISRDFILNLL
-686 NRSRIDEKTR
+686 NQSKIDEKIR
-696 KNVRLVGPLP
+696 MNVRVIGPLP
-706 SIMEKK
+706 SVMEKK

-732 FLDVMQSR
+732 YLDVMQSR

-747 KQVRWSIDVDPLSSL
+747 KQVRWSIDVDPLSSI

>member
-1 MEGHYTRQTKH
+1 MSE
-12 GKCKISIRIL
+12 
-22 DTLFMNS
+22 

-39 LMERFSYLPPKNK
+39 LMEKFSYLPPKNNTSS
-52 GFPLKKGSRVLVP
+52 LKQGSRVLIP
-65 FGKRQ
+65 FGRRT

-75 WGFGKQEVSDKRKY
+75 WGFVKKDPFDKRKY
-89 KHITEVLDQSPLLD
+89 KYIKDVLDESPLLD
-103 ATSLSLAE
+103 ANSISLAE

-125 QYFFPP
+125 TYFFPP
-131 SLRKGKEAKFRESKY
+131 SIRKGKDAKFRESKY

-151 KGSFISVD
+151 KGSFLQAT

-167 QKLITLLKEKKEI
+167 QKLIELLKEKREI
-180 SLKSTQAFG
+180 SLKSAQAFG
-189 ISSTAINALLEK
+189 ISAAVINGLIEK
-201 GFISRFSRELSPY
+201 GFIARFSRELSPY
-214 KKLENKNLKSSKI
+214 KKFENNNLLSSKELNPEQSEAVNAINGAQNKNI
-227 LNSEQNK
+227 
-234 AVEAIKKVQGKNK
+234 

-263 LQAIQDIINQGKQ
+263 LQAIQEVIRQGRQ

-306 SAKNE
+306 SAKND

-375 LQKIPVVLASA
+375 LEKVPVVLASA
-386 TPSLETLRN
+386 TPSLETLKN
-395 AHEDKYEVLKL
+395 AEEDKYKVLKL
-406 NERATGASLP
+406 SKRATGASLP
-416 TFQAVD
+416 SFQAVD
-422 LRGKELSEGLSK
+422 LRGKELFEGLSK

-440 HSELD
+440 KTELAQ
-445 KGNQVLIFLNRR
+445 GNQVLIFLNRR

-465 KVCGWISNCSRCD
+465 KVCGWISNCERCD

-486 PLRLHCHHCE
+486 PLKLHCHHCE
-496 AQKSY
+496 AQKPY
-501 PKKCES
+501 PNKCQS
-507 CDSDDFLTYGFG
+507 CDSNDFLTYGFG
-519 TERIEEFLQ
+519 TEKIEEFLQ
-528 NNFPE
+528 NYFPNI
-533 VKTLRIDSDS
+533 KTLRIDSDS
-543 TRKKETLNEYFDE
+543 TRKKETLNEYFSE
-556 IRQGKPMILLGTQ
+556 IREGKPMILLGTQ

-574 HHFPNV
+574 HHFPDV
-580 TLVGIVD
+580 TLVGIID

-609 VSGRAGRDKKQGRVI
+609 VSGRAGRDKKPGRVI
-624 LQSYCTDHP
+624 LQSYCPDHP
-633 QIEEIISGS
+633 QIEEIITGS
-642 YERFAQKLL
+642 YDKFAKKLL
-651 EERKISNIPPFSF
+651 GERKSLKIPPFSF

-672 PKSLVSRDFILNLL
+672 PKSLISRDFILNLL
-686 NRSRIDEKTR
+686 NQSKIDEKIR
-696 KNVRLVGPLP
+696 MNVRVIGPLP
-706 SIMEKK
+706 SVMEKK

-732 FLDVMQSR
+732 YLDVMQSR

-747 KQVRWSIDVDPLSSL
+747 KQVRWSIDVDPLSSI

>member
-1 MEGHYTRQTKH
+1 M
-12 GKCKISIRIL
+12 SL
-22 DTLFMNS
+22 
-29 DLVEVLVPIP
+29 DLVEVLIPIP
-39 LMERFSYLPPKNK
+39 LMEKFSYLPPKNNSNL
-52 GFPLKKGSRVLVP
+52 LKQGSRVLVP
-65 FGKRQ
+65 FGKRT
-70 LVGVI
+70 LVGVV
-75 WGFGKQEVSDKRKY
+75 WSFSDRDKSLKRKY
-89 KHITEVLDQSPLLD
+89 NHIKEVLDEVPLLD
-103 ATSLSLAE
+103 TNSIHLAE

-125 QYFFPP
+125 SYFFPP
-131 SLRKGKEAKFRESKY
+131 SLRKGKEAKFRESQY

-151 KGSFISVD
+151 KGSFLEEES
-159 DLSRAPSQ
+159 LSRAPIQ
-167 QKLITLLKEKKEI
+167 QKLISILKDKKEI
-180 SLKSTQAFG
+180 TLKSAQAFG
-189 ISSTAINALLEK
+189 VSNAVVNGLIEK
-201 GFISRFSRELSPY
+201 GFVNRFSRELSPY
-214 KKLENKNLKSSKI
+214 KKLENKQLSSPKQ
-227 LNSEQNK
+227 LNPEQNK
-234 AVEAIKKVQGKNK
+234 AVNAIKKAKDKNT

-263 LQAIQDIINQGKQ
+263 LQAIQEVINEGKQ

-350 EHDLSFKQMDK
+350 EHDLSFKQMEK

-386 TPSLETLRN
+386 TPSLETLKN
-395 AHEDKYEVLKL
+395 VQEEKYKVLKL
-406 NERATGASLP
+406 NKRATGASLP
-416 TFQAVD
+416 TFHAVD
-422 LRGKELSEGLSK
+422 LKGKELHEGLSK

-440 HSELD
+440 QTELD

-457 GYAPSMIC
+457 GYAPSLIC
-465 KVCGWISNCSRCD
+465 KVCGWISNCDRCD

-486 PLRLHCHHCE
+486 PLKLHCHHCE
-496 AQKSY
+496 AQKPY
-501 PKKCES
+501 PSKCQS
-507 CDSDDFLTYGFG
+507 CGSDDFLTYGFG
-519 TERIEEFLQ
+519 TERVEEFLRGY
-528 NNFPE
+528 FPNT
-533 VKTLRIDSDS
+533 KTLRIDSDS
-543 TRKKETLNEYFDE
+543 TRKKESLNEYFDE
-556 IRQGKPMILLGTQ
+556 IKKGEPIILLGTQ

-580 TLVGIVD
+580 TLVGIID

-609 VSGRAGRDKKQGRVI
+609 VSGRAGRDKKPGRVI
-624 LQSYCTDHP
+624 LQSYCLDHP
-633 QIEEIISGS
+633 QIEEIITGS
-642 YERFAQKLL
+642 YEKFAKRLL
-651 EERKISNIPPFSF
+651 EERKSYKIPPFSF

-672 PKSLVSRDFILNLL
+672 PKSLVSRDFILNIL
-686 NRSRIDEKTR
+686 NQSKIEKQISS
-696 KNVRLVGPLP
+696 NVRIVGPLP

-722 FSKSRSNLHK
+722 FSSNRSNLHK

-740 LYDPKLS
+740 LYEPKLT
-747 KQVRWSIDVDPLSSL
+747 KQVRWSIDVDPLSSI